1 MEKFVAKVKSETD
14 LSATQM
20 DNELVSSV
28 DKAGLEATLKNSH
41 GFNYTDV
48 KEGLSVNP
56 ATFHWHATYGV
67 QE

>member
-1 MEKFVAKVKSETD
+1 MDDCVEKLNGKIRCKSKAGTN

-28 DKAGLEATLKNSH
+28 DKAGFEATLKKSH
-41 GFNYTDV
+41 GFNNTDV

-56 ATFHWHATYGV
+56 ATFH
-67 QE
+67 